1 MATKK
6 GGKKT
11 PTSGTKKPKGG
22 KKTGTSG
29 TKRPAAKK

>member
-11 PTSGTKKPKGG
+11 PDKGTKKPKRKGT
-22 KKTGTSG
+22 KVPQTGTK
-29 TKRPAAKK
+29 TARKK

>member
-11 PTSGTKKPKGG
+11 PTSGTKKPKRKGT
-22 KKTGTSG
+22 KVPQTGTK
-29 TKRPAAKK
+29 TARKK